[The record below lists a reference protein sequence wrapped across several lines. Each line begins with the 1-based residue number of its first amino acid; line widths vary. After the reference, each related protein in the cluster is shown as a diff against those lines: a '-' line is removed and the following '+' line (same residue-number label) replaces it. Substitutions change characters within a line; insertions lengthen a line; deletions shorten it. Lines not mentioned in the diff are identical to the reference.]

1 MTFWVLY
8 DHLGHFIV
16 INLVTVVLVAA
27 LGLIT
32 DGFGLPPILMVG
44 PVVLLLFVLAGG
56 QGHLVNTLLSGQPF
70 EYRAFLVGI
79 RRFGLP
85 VALSGLAV
93 SVSIALCGLGIWFYG
108 TVLTVRAPLLGLA
121 LAQLCACTAV
131 GLAMIAFHAVPAVL
145 AHHGAL
151 WPAWW
156 AGLKIVMR
164 HPIGSA
170 VLLMGAMLA
179 AVVAVT
185 PPGFVLL
192 STLPLVTLACCAYE
206 LYARAYAAT
215 ETVCDEADGYLNRG
229 FRDFLCPWKE

>member
-16 INLVTVVLVAA
+16 LNLLTVVLVMA
-27 LGLIT
+27 LGLLF
-32 DGFGLPPILMVG
+32 DGLGWSPILMVG
-44 PVVLLLFVLAGG
+44 PVVLLLFVLSGG

-70 EYRAFLVGI
+70 DYRTFLTGL
-79 RRFGLP
+79 RRFGVPL
-85 VALSGLAV
+85 ALSGLAV
-93 SVSIALCGLGIWFYG
+93 GGAIALCGLGVYFYG
-108 TVLTVRAPLLGLA
+108 AVLAVRAPWVGLA
-121 LAQLCACTAV
+121 LAQLCACTGV
-131 GLAMIAFHAVPAVL
+131 GLAMVAFHVVPAVL

-151 WPAWW
+151 WPAWRSSV
-156 AGLKIVMR
+156 KIVLR
-164 HPIGSA
+164 HPVGST
-170 VLLMGAMLA
+170 VLLMAALLA
-179 AVVAVT
+179 VVVAVT

-215 ETVCDEADGYLNRG
+215 ETVCDEADEYLNRG